1 MLLRDPTL
9 RTTLAELIEFV
20 HGKFCLLR
28 KDIRFQIF
36 LVLTSTG
43 NMPVPKSRWS
53 GQQGCGWAPC
63 LGEAPGL
70 TLTGRLRIG
79 GDRLAA
85 CGDPLG
91 TLCTFCGACGSLRG
105 GGGGAIHGPAL
116 TLASGSHLQ
125 TLHPSLTWEGRLCP
139 RPWLLERPLPQMPPH
154 RALGEGREVLKMA
167 PGGPGGQGQLLAK
180 AVDPGLDTAYPWACG
195 APSCPASSLGK
206 LDSLP
211 RRNRQGEC
219 Y

>member
-1 MLLRDPTL
+1 M
-9 RTTLAELIEFV
+9 
-20 HGKFCLLR
+20 
-28 KDIRFQIF
+28 
-36 LVLTSTG
+36 
-43 NMPVPKSRWS
+43 
-53 GQQGCGWAPC
+53 
-63 LGEAPGL
+63 
-70 TLTGRLRIG
+70 
-79 GDRLAA
+79 
-85 CGDPLG
+85 
-91 TLCTFCGACGSLRG
+91 GSLRG

-154 RALGEGREVLKMA
+154 RALGGGREVLKMA